1 MYRNEEV
8 ARMAQLIRS
17 CTEFNCCAE
26 FRYCADCGDEQAF
39 EQIHATDRSDVP
51 GECPEWACTACGA
64 ALIVGMLLPG
74 YTAGDSVSRAA

>member
-8 ARMAQLIRS
+8 ARMAQVIRYY
-17 CTEFNCCAE
+17 AE
-26 FRYCADCGDEQAF
+26 YRYCADCGDEQAF
-39 EQIHATDRSDVP
+39 EQVHADDCLDAP

-74 YTAGDSVSRAA
+74 YTAADSVSRAA

>member
-8 ARMAQLIRS
+8 ARMAELIRS
-17 CTEFNCCAE
+17 CAE

-39 EQIHATDRSDVP
+39 EQIATDRPDAP

-74 YTAGDSVSRAA
+74 YTADDSVSRAA